1 MLLARVITLFILSK
15 SINSAFVLSEV
26 LQKQWLFS
34 TSIFSEAFVFPC
46 KLDLRGS
53 KATQTLWFLLLSF
66 YTVEDHFNWCLT
78 EFFICSEAFYSF
90 LDDCRLNYPKLS
102 VFVLSEGANEGA
114 NRQWFNHKGTVKG
127 LFCGSELLVM
137 WLKKIYMYWWVGSVQ
152 PGRIPSSI

>member
-53 KATQTLWFLLLSF
+53 KATQTLLLSPPLLLHRGRSLQL
-66 YTVEDHFNWCLT
+66 VSH
-78 EFFICSEAFYSF
+78 
-90 LDDCRLNYPKLS
+90 R
-102 VFVLSEGANEGA
+102 VLHL
-114 NRQWFNHKGTVKG
+114 Q
-127 LFCGSELLVM
+127 
-137 WLKKIYMYWWVGSVQ
+137 
-152 PGRIPSSI
+152 